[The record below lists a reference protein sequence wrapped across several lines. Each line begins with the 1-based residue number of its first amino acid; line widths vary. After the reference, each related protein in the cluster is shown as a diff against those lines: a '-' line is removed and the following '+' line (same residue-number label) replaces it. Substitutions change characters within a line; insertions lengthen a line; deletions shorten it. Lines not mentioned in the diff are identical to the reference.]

1 MGGLF
6 VPVEG
11 PLVEHPGVPAYGGQW
26 GSQLVACVGGEAPLA
41 REGLFPAPE
50 SGIETRQQAVYGIA
64 RRPISSFGFATGSR
78 FARSPSPISRAVAV
92 TTSTGLS
99 AVRASRYA
107 PPMERMKAAPIPA
120 ARMVP
125 TASTPSSADS

>member
-11 PLVEHPGVPAYGGQW
+11 PLVEHPDVPAYGGQW

-50 SGIETRQQAVYGIA
+50 SGIETRQQAVYGNRQASDLIFRVRNGQPLREIPLPHLP
-64 RRPISSFGFATGSR
+64 RRGSYGFDGPQGCPR
-78 FARSPSPISRAVAV
+78 QQV
-92 TTSTGLS
+92 G
-99 AVRASRYA
+99 
-107 PPMERMKAAPIPA
+107 AADGEEEGH
-120 ARMVP
+120 
-125 TASTPSSADS
+125 ADACSEDRPDLLYTLK